1 MVNKCFPW
9 EKQQILLSIISLE
22 YFDYCD
28 SRWRFCCYAQLITEY
43 AYISWGTKSDHLC
56 ASGSCLQVGW
66 IPTHVFMYL
75 HTCRH
80 TDLYTHTHRMSH
92 RSAQSTVS
100 VCRSPGADRIT
111 HPWNRLWRHN
121 VHIHQRTISHVSSQV
136 DTCTLLVLWQRLSL
150 CLSKHYTEGTLTI
163 LNQSGN
169 IFDDF

>member
-1 MVNKCFPW
+1 MLCFCLFVYLFVYFLVSRF
-9 EKQQILLSIISLE
+9 QLNVDTLIS
-22 YFDYCD
+22 Y
-28 SRWRFCCYAQLITEY
+28 
-43 AYISWGTKSDHLC
+43 
-56 ASGSCLQVGW
+56 CLQNMHTYLGVQRVTISVRVVHVCRW
-66 IPTHVFMYL
+66 DEFLHMYSCTYTHAD
-75 HTCRH
+75 TQ
-80 TDLYTHTHRMSH
+80 TYTHTHRMSH

-150 CLSKHYTEGTLTI
+150 CLSKHYTESTLTI
-163 LNQSGN
+163 LNQSDN